1 MGIYQ
6 TAEIA
11 RMNHIHPNTVRL
23 YEKLGLLTPPQRL
36 ANGYRVFTKLHLEE
50 VRLIRLALEVEVLQ
64 NGLRKQMISVLKAV
78 AALDWQGA
86 QQQCQAY
93 LEHLASERLNAEE
106 SLRMSGALWEA
117 LPPNLP
123 EQWLTRTQMA
133 RELGIS
139 VETLRNWERNGL
151 LGEKHFQQG
160 KRMYD
165 AADGQRLKLIRTLRC
180 ANYSLTA
187 ILRLLSIPQK
197 PSAGALRQIIDTP
210 AAREEIISVCD
221 QLLTSLE
228 RAEAN
233 GQQVLAKIRQ
243 MAQQFQDPPL

>member
-36 ANGYRVFTKLHLEE
+36 ANGYRVFTELHLEQ
-50 VRLIRLALEVEVLQ
+50 VRLIRLALQVEVLQ
-64 NGLRKQMISVLKAV
+64 NGLRKQMIGVLKAV
-78 AALDWQGA
+78 AALDWLDA
-86 QQQCQAY
+86 QQKCQAY
-93 LEHLASERLNAEE
+93 LAHLAGERTNAEE
-106 SLRMSGALWEA
+106 SLRLAGVLWED
-117 LPPNLP
+117 LPPGAP

-133 RELGIS
+133 QELGIS

-151 LGEKHFQQG
+151 LGKKHFRHG

-187 ILRLLSIPQK
+187 ILRLLSAPQK
-197 PSAGALRQIIDTP
+197 PSIGTLRQIIDTP
-210 AAREEIISVCD
+210 TAWEEIISVCD
-221 QLLTSLE
+221 QLLTSLD

-233 GQQVLAKIRQ
+233 GRQVLAKIRQ